1 VLVIDTI
8 LDFIRE
14 GAFKAGDK
22 LPPER
27 FMAEKLRVSRPSV
40 REAYCVLEIVG
51 ILESKVGSGT
61 FVKSGDIDQISIN
74 RIRDISTKEES
85 PFEIL
90 EVRKIVE
97 PEIVAMAVQ
106 NADPEDIKEIE
117 NMLELMKAEIKISGS
132 YTVDTDASFH
142 LRVAKASGNAVLF
155 NIMKYIMDLLRER
168 LWDSIIDGTLSSPED
183 QKKDLDFHEDILR
196 CIKEK
201 DIKSVKP
208 NMMRRFNEIQKRL

>member
-1 VLVIDTI
+1 
-8 LDFIRE
+8 
-14 GAFKAGDK
+14 
-22 LPPER
+22 
-27 FMAEKLRVSRPSV
+27 
-40 REAYCVLEIVG
+40 
-51 ILESKVGSGT
+51 
-61 FVKSGDIDQISIN
+61 
-74 RIRDISTKEES
+74 
-85 PFEIL
+85 
-90 EVRKIVE
+90 
-97 PEIVAMAVQ
+97 
-106 NADPEDIKEIE
+106 
-117 NMLELMKAEIKISGS
+117 LMKAEIKISGS